1 MNFEN
6 GQKKAQ
12 PFGLAN
18 SNLRIQIQFMH
29 ATFHVFLLLV
39 YSALRHVNS
48 GLVFLPRI
56 LLIIFERCGV
66 VKKPDSSLNRDTF
79 IRSSL

>member
-48 GLVFLPRI
+48 GLVFYREFCSLF
-56 LLIIFERCGV
+56 LSAV
-66 VKKPDSSLNRDTF
+66 V
-79 IRSSL
+79 